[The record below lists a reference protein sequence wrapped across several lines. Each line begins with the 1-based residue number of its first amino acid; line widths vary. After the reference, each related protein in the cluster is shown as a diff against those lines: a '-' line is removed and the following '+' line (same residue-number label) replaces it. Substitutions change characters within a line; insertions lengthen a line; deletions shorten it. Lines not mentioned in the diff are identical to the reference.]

1 MFFRMMKQLYSQGI
15 KEKMLI
21 FATILFAAAL
31 ITAILTV
38 SFDIGDKMNRELK
51 SYGANIRVVPAV
63 QAGISEDQ
71 RSAKL
76 GRYIEEQYIGNIK
89 TIFWTNNI
97 LGFSPYLSGE
107 LTEVGTGRKIKA
119 VGTWFQKELSLP
131 TGEIM
136 VTGIKDLKKWWE
148 IDGRWPSEQ
157 TNPNGILVGKR
168 LAKEMNLKTGDSL
181 ILTLSAESSEKSLE
195 KSFMIDGIISGGGEE
210 EEQVFISLEQMQD
223 FLKLP
228 GKVEELE
235 VSALTVPDTELAER
249 AEKNPALLSEA
260 DYETWYCTAFVGAI
274 AYQIEEV
281 IPGTDAKAI
290 RQISDSEGN
299 IMKKVE
305 KLMFAFSLAALASA
319 ALGISNLMMT
329 KVLERQRE
337 IGLMKA
343 LGASNGNIVALF
355 LVEAGL
361 LALIAGMVGFSLGL
375 GLAQWLGQV
384 VFQSFITIKWL
395 VLPITLVISV
405 FVVVIGSL
413 SALRFISRLKPADV
427 LHIG

>member
-1 MFFRMMKQLYSQGI
+1 MFFRMIKQLYSQGM

-31 ITAILTV
+31 MTAILTV

-63 QAGISEDQ
+63 QAGISDEQ
-71 RSAKL
+71 SAKL
-76 GRYIEEQYIGNIK
+76 GRYIEEESIGNIK

-97 LGFSPYLSGE
+97 LSFSPYLSAEVMEGE
-107 LTEVGTGRKIKA
+107 TKRNITV
-119 VGTWFQKELSLP
+119 VGTWFQKEVALP
-131 TGEIM
+131 TGETI
-136 VTGIKDLKKWWE
+136 VTGIKDLKTWWD
-148 IDGRWPSEQ
+148 IDGKWINEQ
-157 TNPNGILVGKR
+157 TDESVIMVGKK
-168 LAKEMNLKTGDSL
+168 LANEMNLKIGDT
-181 ILTLSAESSEKSLE
+181 IPLTYSSEEAEPLIS
-195 KSFMIDGIISGGGEE
+195 KSFTVAGIISGGGEE
-210 EEQVFISLEQMQD
+210 EEKLFIPLQQMQD
-223 FLKLP
+223 ILKLP

-249 AEKNPALLSEA
+249 AEKNPDLLSEA

-305 KLMFAFSLAALASA
+305 KLMFAFTIAALVSA

-343 LGASNGNIVALF
+343 LGASNGNIVTLF

-361 LALIAGMVGFSLGL
+361 LALLAGLIGFLMGL
-375 GLAQWLGQV
+375 GLAQWLGQT
-384 VFQSFITIKWL
+384 VFDSFITIKWL

-405 FVVVIGSL
+405 MVVVIGSM